1 MSPNPEALKDI
12 QDQLQ
17 GCARTVESLETLLLE
32 LIGRAGASRDAG
44 VIERA
49 QAVDALS
56 QQLRRLA
63 DAAGALAASCPTGEP
78 LKETFA
84 MLAKRQAADV
94 KPGEID
100 LF

>member
-1 MSPNPEALKDI
+1 MAANSEALKDI

-17 GCARTVESLETLLLE
+17 SCARTVESLETLLLE
-32 LIGRAGASRDAG
+32 LIGRAGAQRDPG

-49 QAVDALS
+49 QAVDALC

-63 DAAGALAASCPTGEP
+63 DAAGELARSCPSGEP
-78 LKETFA
+78 LKETLA
-84 MLAKRQAADV
+84 MLAKRQAPEV

>member
-1 MSPNPEALKDI
+1 MATPEALKDI
-12 QDQLQ
+12 QDQLE
-17 GCARTVESLETLLLE
+17 GCARTVEALETLLLE
-32 LIGRAGASRDAG
+32 LIGRAGAQAETA

-63 DAAGALAASCPTGEP
+63 IAAGALAQTCPTSAP
-78 LKETFA
+78 LRETLA
-84 MLAKRQAADV
+84 MLAKRQAPDV
-94 KPGEID
+94 KSGEVD